1 MNGLST
7 AVGKLRS
14 AITYLAINEVM
25 TFLGDVGVDYMDI
38 ALVGVVLYVLSGSF
52 LHSIKRNV
60 GIGGGNMTE
69 SFVALEAR
77 ILQSVNRLSIMLSAQ
92 AVARWV
98 RPDAFDNARYLS
110 LEQVVFMILWVVTM
124 LAVLSLLPGGF
135 VQTEQ
140 GASFQS
146 VLLYTFTD
154 GIEVMFSHL
163 RLNPLILFMVALVLL
178 YYLQTIHFAY
188 VAYCKERGVSLN
200 TFRNISH
207 EAMCMVLANV
217 CIAGVM
223 KGDDSAH
230 SYKNVLLLAQYVAGV
245 IFVSFLA
252 KHIQLAA
259 SVQMLILWRASRE
272 VWDWI
277 NLFTTDKFIIIACL
291 GLAYGIMKKV
301 QTDIAMTL
309 MLVLAKQLVNSTLEQ
324 VSNLPQLPSIV
335 ASHVILVMCDVLAGQ
350 FINK

>member
-1 MNGLST
+1 MNGLNT
-7 AVGKLRS
+7 VVGKLRS

-25 TFLGDVGVDYMDI
+25 TFLGDAGVDYMDI

-52 LHSIKRNV
+52 LHSTQLNV
-60 GIGGGNMTE
+60 VVRETNMRE
-69 SFVALEAR
+69 SFLVIETR

-92 AVARWV
+92 ALARWV

-154 GIEVMFSHL
+154 GIEVLFNHL
-163 RLNPLILFMVALVLL
+163 RLEPLILFVASLVLL
-178 YYLQTIHFAY
+178 YYLQALHFAY
-188 VAYCKERGVSLN
+188 VAFCKQRGVGLN
-200 TFRNISH
+200 AFRNISH

-223 KGDDSAH
+223 KGEHSAH

-252 KHIQLAA
+252 QHIQLAS
-259 SVQMLILWRASRE
+259 SVQTLILWRASRE

-277 NLFTTDKFIIIACL
+277 NLFTTDKFIILTCL
-291 GLAYGIMKKV
+291 CLAYGIMQKV

-335 ASHVILVMCDVLAGQ
+335 ASHVILVLCDVLASQ
-350 FINK
+350 FVNK

>member
-1 MNGLST
+1 MSGLNT

-25 TFLGDVGVDYMDI
+25 TFLSEVGVDYMDI
-38 ALVGVVLYVLSGSF
+38 ALVGVVLYILSGSF
-52 LHSIKRNV
+52 LHSIKTNV
-60 GIGGGNMTE
+60 VVGESNMKT
-69 SFVALEAR
+69 SVLALETR
-77 ILQSVNRLSIMLSAQ
+77 ILQSVNHLSIMLSAQ
-92 AVARWV
+92 ALARWV
-98 RPDAFDNARYLS
+98 RPDAFDNERYLS
-110 LEQVVFMILWVVTM
+110 LEQVVFMVLWVVTM
-124 LAVLSLLPGGF
+124 LACLSLLPGGF

-140 GASFQS
+140 GGSFQS
-146 VLLYTFTD
+146 VLLYTFTE
-154 GIEVMFSHL
+154 GIEVLFNHL
-163 RLNPLILFMVALVLL
+163 RLNALILFVAALVLL

-188 VAYCKERGVSLN
+188 VAYCKQRRVGLN

-217 CIAGVM
+217 CISGVM
-223 KGDDSAH
+223 KGEHSAH

-252 KHIQLAA
+252 KHIQLAS
-259 SVQMLILWRASRE
+259 SVQTLILWRASRE
-272 VWDWI
+272 VWAWI

-291 GLAYGIMKKV
+291 GLAYGIMRKV

-309 MLVLAKQLVNSTLEQ
+309 MLVLAKQLVDSTLEQ
-324 VSNLPQLPSIV
+324 VSNLPKLPSIV
-335 ASHVILVMCDVLAGQ
+335 ASHVILVMCDVLASQ